1 MGETSPTTDARAFAQ
16 ANDEITR
23 QQRRSRIQ
31 PQEKQSQ
38 IGGSP
43 FSAVSGNTPTV
54 QATPPQSTP
63 SVPNASATVTKVGQ
77 VMFSAFADEL
87 EQIIRR

>member
-23 QQRRSRIQ
+23 QQRRSRQ

-54 QATPPQSTP
+54 QATPPSNAP

-87 EQIIRR
+87 KQIIRR